1 MQYVKA
7 YEDAKGNQLSG
18 HSPAWGL
25 NLCLGCISQMGGKD
39 AVLEMIRYFGP
50 KDKISQVHLRDVI
63 RSGESFTECFLGKRS
78 NL

>member
-7 YEDAKGNQLSG
+7 YEDTKGNQLSG

-25 NLCLGCISQMGGKD
+25 NLCLVCISQMGGKD

-50 KDKISQVHLRDVI
+50 KDKISKFI
-63 RSGESFTECFLGKRS
+63 CAM
-78 NL
+78 